1 MNDYLTGRLSEQLA
15 NEQTDQ
21 LTDDWHA
28 PATGSA
34 DRQLT
39 DGLTCPSYW
48 LSWQTSWQM
57 AWHGLVTGSADRW
70 LDMVQLLA
78 QLTVGLTWS
87 SYWLSWHMAWH
98 GPATGSADRWMTWP
112 SYWLSRTAD
121 RSVWHKANSWEL
133 SWLPWLRHSQHSSWS
148 NSLTH

>member
-57 AWHGLVTGSADRW
+57 ASHA
-70 LDMVQLLA
+70 
-78 QLTVGLTWS
+78 
-87 SYWLSWHMAWH
+87 
-98 GPATGSADRWMTWP
+98 PATGSADRTADRWLDMP
-112 SYWLSRTAD
+112 SYWPSWQTSWQMTWHAQLLAQLTDGWHGPATGWVAQLID
-121 RSVWHKANSWEL
+121 RSGTKQTAESSADCRDWGT
-133 SWLPWLRHSQHSSWS
+133 HS
-148 NSLTH
+148 TAVDRTV